1 MKNRTISSPHRYKE
15 QFSAFL
21 ERNQELLAAVKNFL
35 FGLIASRAAMFS
47 AIAPFGMAY
56 LACCPA
62 SSLFGATAGVILGY
76 FLPFGEINAIKYIA
90 ACVLI
95 FGIRYF
101 LSDKAA
107 FTQWMAFP
115 SLLSGLCAL
124 GTGFLINFLFPQ
136 GIYGYIMTLAE
147 AVLCAAAAFFFGRT
161 LLLLDRAR
169 TEVSLLPTDY
179 ACAVISLGLLS
190 MSVSQWKIGSFSIG
204 RALLMLLLLVF
215 AYTKGR
221 NTSGIVGM
229 AIGLSLALTDSS
241 QFYLLGSFGLG
252 GMLAGIFSIFG
263 KFGCAAIFIIA
274 NAVCALISP
283 SLQIALPGM
292 YETFAATAV
301 FMFLPSSLLDGLAE
315 PKPLTQTAEEQA
327 GFQGAVSARLKFA
340 SKAIEDISHTVNE
353 VSSKL
358 DKIAASDI
366 SEVFSRSCE
375 TVCSRCGLKM
385 FCWHTAYNQTMD
397 ALNHITPVLKK
408 THRLKKGDM
417 PQYFEDKC
425 CKLTQLIEEINR
437 NYTDYLAYEGATRR
451 VLEMRSILVDQF
463 SGISKMLSSL
473 SEELSDFRGYD
484 PQAAQGV
491 EDALEQAELFPD
503 SVTACIDHYGKMT
516 IEVLFSVSS
525 YREENLKEMSLLLS
539 EICSRTFDFPSVT
552 TLSDMIKLSFFEKAR
567 YSMLF
572 GAYQIPHSGMKV
584 CGDCYDCFL
593 DSKGNAHMILSD
605 GMGSGGRAAVDSSMA
620 SSLTSQ
626 LIQAGF
632 DYDTTLNIVNSS
644 LLVKSGDETLAT
656 LDITTFDLFTGK
668 AEFLKAGA
676 APTFVSR
683 SGHIGRIEAK
693 SMPVGILRGAEFE
706 HSSLTL
712 SAGDLVV
719 MVSDGVTAT
728 GNDWLISEIE
738 LFSQKLGPQAL
749 AKQIAQEAQRRRID
763 GHEDDITVLIGAVR
777 KGV

>member
-437 NYTDYLAYEGATRR
+437 NYTA
-451 VLEMRSILVDQF
+451 SPKC
-463 SGISKMLSSL
+463 SPP
-473 SEELSDFRGYD
+473 FR
-484 PQAAQGV
+484 
-491 EDALEQAELFPD
+491 
-503 SVTACIDHYGKMT
+503 K
-516 IEVLFSVSS
+516 
-525 YREENLKEMSLLLS
+525 
-539 EICSRTFDFPSVT
+539 
-552 TLSDMIKLSFFEKAR
+552 
-567 YSMLF
+567 
-572 GAYQIPHSGMKV
+572 
-584 CGDCYDCFL
+584 
-593 DSKGNAHMILSD
+593 
-605 GMGSGGRAAVDSSMA
+605 
-620 SSLTSQ
+620 
-626 LIQAGF
+626 
-632 DYDTTLNIVNSS
+632 NSAI
-644 LLVKSGDETLAT
+644 SGDMTLRPHREWKT
-656 LDITTFDLFTGK
+656 RW
-668 AEFLKAGA
+668 
-676 APTFVSR
+676 SR
-683 SGHIGRIEAK
+683 RSC
-693 SMPVGILRGAEFE
+693 SQ
-706 HSSLTL
+706 
-712 SAGDLVV
+712 
-719 MVSDGVTAT
+719 TA
-728 GNDWLISEIE
+728 
-738 LFSQKLGPQAL
+738 
-749 AKQIAQEAQRRRID
+749 
-763 GHEDDITVLIGAVR
+763 
-777 KGV
+777 